1 MILIVSY
8 SGAFGGAERLL
19 VDIAPALGA
28 NRILACPEG
37 PLAVAARAA
46 GLTVLALPA
55 RSLRA
60 RGSGGEA
67 VLAAA
72 KLTAHSRE
80 IRGLVENLD
89 PGLLLAWGMRSAIAA
104 ALGPALR
111 CPVAFQHND
120 IPATRGIAAL
130 VRAAA
135 RRAAVVVTPS
145 RAVADNLD
153 PSGKLGERVVVVHPG
168 IDLGRFDAN
177 APAPTRP
184 TVLVLGA
191 VTAWKRPDL
200 ALEACALARERVPDL
215 SLRLVG
221 APLADDSA
229 ALTDQLASRARA
241 ADLAGAVEMPGSV
254 PDSAP
259 ELAGATLLLHCAERE
274 PFGLA
279 VAEALAA
286 GRPAVVPAS
295 GGPPEIVDHT
305 CGLLYPPG
313 DAVAAAEA
321 IVRLAEDPHLA
332 AQLGAAGRERARRE
346 FDLERARGHHAAALA
361 PLLAR
366 RRARIHERPA
376 CSLLTVT
383 HNSAR
388 DLEALLDSASR
399 HLPGA
404 RVIVVDCGSEDQSVA
419 VAQRPATTTIALS
432 ENVGFG
438 RACNRGLREVSTP
451 VTILVNPD
459 VELLDDS
466 LLTLVDEARR
476 RDRLLAPLVIW
487 PDGSLQQTVHPAPTS
502 PADLVRS
509 LVPPAAVPGRLRTAL
524 APWRSP
530 GPRRV
535 GWAVGC
541 AIVARTETL
550 ARLGPFDERIFLYGE
565 DLDLSLRAAET
576 GVETWFWP
584 SGRVLHRGAQSSRA
598 AFGGEPFERLAAARH
613 EVVARRLG
621 RTRALLDDG
630 AQAVTFA
637 SRLLIKRALHR
648 AADREREQLRALAS
662 IRRRAQ
668 P

>member
-19 VDIAPALGA
+19 IDIAPVLGG

-37 PLAVAARAA
+37 PLAVAARDT
-46 GLTVLALPA
+46 GLTVLSLPA

-60 RGSGGEA
+60 RGSGREA

-72 KLTAHSRE
+72 KLAAHGRE
-80 IRGLVENLD
+80 IRGLVERLD
-89 PGLLLAWGMRSAIAA
+89 PELLLAWGMRSAIAA
-104 ALGPALR
+104 TLGPPLR

-120 IPATRGIAAL
+120 LPATPAIAAL
-130 VRAAA
+130 VRATAA
-135 RRAAVVVTPS
+135 RAALVVAPS
-145 RAVADNLD
+145 RAVANDLD
-153 PSGKLGERVVVVHPG
+153 PAGKLGERVAVVHPG
-168 IDLGRFDAN
+168 IDLGRFDAS
-177 APAPTRP
+177 APAPRP
-184 TVLVLGA
+184 PKVLVLGA
-191 VTAWKRPDL
+191 LTAWKRPDL

-221 APLADDSA
+221 APLPDDSA
-229 ALTDQLASRARA
+229 ALTVELASRARA

-259 ELAGATLLLHCAERE
+259 ELADATCLLHCAERE

-286 GRPAVVPAS
+286 GRPVVVPAS

-313 DAVAAAEA
+313 DAVAAADA
-321 IVRLAEDPHLA
+321 IVRLAEDPQLA

-346 FDLERARGHHAAALA
+346 FDLEHARGDYAAALA

-399 HLPGA
+399 HLPGV
-404 RVIVVDCGSEDQSVA
+404 RVIVVDCASDDESVA
-419 VAQRPATTTIALS
+419 VAQRLATRTIVLS

-438 RACNRGLREVSTP
+438 RACNRGLPEVSTP

-487 PDGSLQQTVHPAPTS
+487 PDGSRQQTVHPAPTS
-502 PADLVRS
+502 AADLLRS
-509 LVPPAAVPGRLRTAL
+509 ILPPAALPGRFGRAL

-530 GPRRV
+530 APRQV

-565 DLDLSLRAAET
+565 DLDLGLRAAEI

-584 SGRVLHRGAQSSRA
+584 TGRVLHRGAHASTA
-598 AFGGEPFERLAAARH
+598 AFGGEPFNRLAAARR

-621 RTRALLDDG
+621 KSRALLDDA

-637 SRLLIKRALHR
+637 SRLLIKRALCR
-648 AADREREQLRALAS
+648 AADREREQLRALAGA
-662 IRRRAQ
+662 RRRARA
-668 P
+668 